1 MLHSQLASLT
11 FQRMCLDVH
20 TPTGFSCGCRGRLEK
35 VSIFHV
41 PLAKP
46 SDRRLDRHTSMRS
59 GLVTLATVLAFI
71 SSTAVAQS
79 SIDGHREGVMVREGE
94 GSQLTVHLH
103 VLCEEGNL
111 V

>member
-1 MLHSQLASLT
+1 M
-11 FQRMCLDVH
+11 QRLNV
-20 TPTGFSCGCRGRLEK
+20 
-35 VSIFHV
+35 
-41 PLAKP
+41 
-46 SDRRLDRHTSMRS
+46 
-59 GLVTLATVLAFI
+59 LVTLETVLAFI